1 MGTSESGTM
10 KTGMEWNQVDYI
22 ELTGLQF
29 YGFHGALSE
38 ENQLGQRF
46 IVHLRLGL
54 NLRPAG
60 QTDGLAHTVDYAKVY
75 QAVRGIVE
83 GASVRL
89 IERVAEHIAEVLLDQ
104 FPLIER
110 VDVTVEKPG
119 APIPGVFGNVAVHIE
134 RVRED

>member
-1 MGTSESGTM
+1 
-10 KTGMEWNQVDYI
+10 MEETALDYI

-54 NLRPAG
+54 DLRPAG
-60 QTDGLAHTVDYAKVY
+60 RTDGLAHTVDYARVY
-75 QAVRGIVE
+75 QTVRTIVE

-89 IERVAEHIAEVLLDQ
+89 IERVAEQIAQAVLTS
-104 FPLIER
+104 FPLIDAAEI
-110 VDVTVEKPG
+110 TVEKPG

-134 RVRED
+134 RSRSDFES

>member
-1 MGTSESGTM
+1 M
-10 KTGMEWNQVDYI
+10 DYI

-54 NLRPAG
+54 DLQPAG
-60 QTDGLAHTVDYAKVY
+60 ETDGLSHTVDYAKVY
-75 QAVRGIVE
+75 LTVREIVE

-89 IERVAEHIAEVLLDQ
+89 IERVAEQIAQVLFER
-104 FPLIER
+104 FPLIEA
-110 VDVTVEKPG
+110 VGVTVEKPG

-134 RVRED
+134 RTRN